1 MINFFKKEKASKIPS
16 GFTLVEVMI
25 SIGLFTVVMV
35 IGIGAILG
43 VSSTHRKTQAMR
55 TVVDNLS
62 FLMEDMARSMRLGGY
77 FVCIPDPVNDF
88 TLSVWNGS
96 QNTNDGTNC
105 KGISFEP
112 YWNYVPS
119 DYTNQVIYMIDEV
132 NGVGTIFKKDAEN
145 TSLSLSETKPVTPA
159 EINIDTVNSGFTV
172 IGSNPNDNPKLQPK
186 VVIVLK
192 GKVKVGS
199 TESEFNLQTTVSAR
213 LLDVT
218 SLTP

>member
-1 MINFFKKEKASKIPS
+1 MKNLFQKTTA

-62 FLMEDMARSMRLGGY
+62 FLVEDMSRSMRLGGY
-77 FVCIPDPVNDF
+77 FVCVPDPVNDF
-88 TLSVWNGS
+88 TLSVWSGV
-96 QNTNDGTNC
+96 QNTSDGTDC

-112 YWNYVPS
+112 YWSYIPS
-119 DYTNQVIYMIDEV
+119 DYTNQVIYMMEED
-132 NGVGTIFKKDAEN
+132 GVGTIFKKEAEN
-145 TSLSLSETKPVTPA
+145 TSLSLNEMKPVTPA
-159 EINIDTVNSGFTV
+159 EINIDVEHSGFTV
-172 IGSNPNDNPKLQPK
+172 IGSDPNDAPKLQPK
-186 VVIVLK
+186 VIIVLK
-192 GKVKVGS
+192 GKVKVGN
-199 TESEFNLQTTVSAR
+199 TENDFNLQTTVSAR

>member
-1 MINFFKKEKASKIPS
+1 MKNLFQKTTA

-62 FLMEDMARSMRLGGY
+62 FLVEDMSRSMRLGGY
-77 FVCIPDPVNDF
+77 FVCVPDPVNDF
-88 TLSVWNGS
+88 TLSVWSGV
-96 QNTNDGTNC
+96 QNTSDGTDC

-112 YWNYVPS
+112 YWSYIPS
-119 DYTNQVIYMIDEV
+119 DYTNQVIYMMDEV
-132 NGVGTIFKKDAEN
+132 DGVGTIFKKEAEN
-145 TSLSLSETKPVTPA
+145 TSLSLNEMKPVTPA
-159 EINIDTVNSGFTV
+159 EINIDVEHSGFTV
-172 IGSNPNDNPKLQPK
+172 IGSDPNDAPKLQPK
-186 VVIVLK
+186 VIIVLK
-192 GKVKVGS
+192 GKVKVGN
-199 TESEFNLQTTVSAR
+199 TENDFNLQTTVSAR